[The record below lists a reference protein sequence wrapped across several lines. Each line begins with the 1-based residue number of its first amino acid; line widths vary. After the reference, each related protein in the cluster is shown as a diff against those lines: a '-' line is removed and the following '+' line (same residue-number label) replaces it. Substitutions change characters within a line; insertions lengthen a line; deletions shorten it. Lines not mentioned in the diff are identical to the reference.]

1 MSATLVKEGTRLS
14 RDGLSRRAAESLM
27 ELFVMMQS
35 AAFSHWLMFELTFA
49 QARALIL
56 LAAHGELT
64 VGQVAELLDVGK
76 STASILVQ
84 QLVSRGL
91 VTRGERQ
98 GDRRVAVVSLSVRGQ
113 EIGAGRRRERQAQWR
128 RWMGRLD
135 ETELAALDHG
145 LEALARAAR
154 NEVTRKPRPTR
165 ASGATRDGERSS
177 GLH

>member
-1 MSATLVKEGTRLS
+1 MSGTLLKEGTGLS
-14 RDGLSRRAAESLM
+14 RDGLSRRAADSLM

-98 GDRRVAVVSLSVRGQ
+98 GDRRVAVVSLSARGQ

-135 ETELAALDHG
+135 HAELAALDHG
-145 LEALARAAR
+145 LGALARAAR
-154 NEVTRKPRPTR
+154 DEVTRKRRPKRTPVVTPDGAH
-165 ASGATRDGERSS
+165 AS
-177 GLH
+177 